1 MGSGRTPAVSRTFPI
16 RYRVLDGWPSPGRG
30 YDGTKRHG
38 TTPYELWTAPS
49 EVLDPALFSDTFD
62 ASPEGLALASHG
74 RILHANPP
82 FVSLF
87 GYSTPSEVAGRPLT
101 DFRMSPDSHD
111 CVLQNSGDT
120 ARISNGN
127 PLCDFLRWFPTAR
140 VESGCST
147 PRFGESKIRAAD
159 GCAMSASAS
168 GDAGRIHLKIL
179 FGARTRGEP
188 QFAIG
193 NGRGHHRAKTVGAAA
208 S

>member
-1 MGSGRTPAVSRTFPI
+1 
-16 RYRVLDGWPSPGRG
+16 
-30 YDGTKRHG
+30 
-38 TTPYELWTAPS
+38 
-49 EVLDPALFSDTFD
+49 LFSDTFD

-74 RILHANPP
+74 RILYANPA

-87 GYSTPSEVAGRPLT
+87 AYSSPSEVAGRPPT

-127 PLCDFLRWFPTAR
+127 PLCDFLGRRKDGSPVR
-140 VESGCST
+140 VESGCSAF
-147 PRFGESKIRAAD
+147 RFGESKIRAAD

-168 GDAGRIHLKIL
+168 GDPGWIHLKIS

-188 QFAIG
+188 QFAGLAEDIT
-193 NGRGHHRAKTVGAAA
+193 GRKRSEQRLREAQKMEGDWPPGWWCG